1 MGTNRN
7 IQIGILLE
15 EVLILLCFT
24 YGFYHF
30 IHWIDP
36 MWVYGTGTMR
46 RLLVMY
52 GVSFIAS
59 YAFFPS
65 IIQYQAAKSEDIVK
79 RILSTCGLMLLF
91 VVLISVAT
99 RPSFS
104 FPKKF
109 LCLSVAL
116 FAIILFVERFFVR
129 RWLRK
134 YRSKKKEPTEILL
147 IGNEQTVYNLFD
159 TFSSPTS
166 GYKVVGTFYDGIC
179 MHEGMKSLRIGGI
192 DNSLYEWL
200 MKHPNIKEIYG
211 YFPKEQQGL
220 ISIIS
225 KFCDNHLIRFFYVP
239 STAVFHT
246 NMTCEFIGN
255 IPIIVRREEPLRN
268 PLNRLVK
275 RTFDIFF
282 SGLVLLCIFPWVW
295 LIVAIVI
302 KIQSPGPIFFVQKR
316 TGLDGKI
323 FNCIKFRSMHVNK
336 DADTRQATKDDPRK
350 FPFGNLMRKLNIDE
364 LPQFINVMKGEM
376 SVVGPRPHML
386 KHTEEYSQLINRF
399 MVRHLAQPGI
409 TGLAQ
414 VSGFRGETRYLPDM
428 EGRVKKDIE
437 YIENWTFLLDI
448 KIIVKTVTNA
458 LGREKGNAY

>member
-15 EVLILLCFT
+15 EALILLCFI

-30 IHWIDP
+30 IHWIAP
-36 MWVYGTGTMR
+36 AWVNGIDTMPK
-46 RLLVMY
+46 LLVTY
-52 GVSFIAS
+52 CICFIAS
-59 YAFFPS
+59 FAFFPS
-65 IIQYQAAKSEDIVK
+65 IIQRPTTKSEDIVK
-79 RILSTCGLMLLF
+79 RVLSTCGLMLLF
-91 VVLISVAT
+91 IVTVLVVS
-99 RPSFS
+99 RPSLA
-104 FPKKF
+104 FPTGF
-109 LCLSVAL
+109 LCSSVGL
-116 FAIILFVERFFVR
+116 FAIILFVERSF
-129 RWLRK
+129 LRK
-134 YRSKKKEPTEILL
+134 WLKKHRLQKKHLTEILL
-147 IGNEQTVYNLFD
+147 IGNEPTVYKLFD
-159 TFSSPTS
+159 TFSDPTS
-166 GYKVVGTFYDGIC
+166 GYKIVGTFYDGVC
-179 MHEGMKSLRIGGI
+179 VHEGMKSLRIGGI

-200 MKHPNIKEIYG
+200 IKHPHIKEIYG

-220 ISIIS
+220 IHIIS

-239 STAVFHT
+239 ATAIFHT
-246 NMTCEFIGN
+246 NLTCEFIGN
-255 IPIIVRREEPLRN
+255 IPIIVRREEPLRD

-275 RTFDIFF
+275 RTFDILF
-282 SGLVLLCIFPWVW
+282 SGFVLLCIFPWVW

-336 DADTRQATKDDPRK
+336 DADTLQATKDDPRK
-350 FPFGNLMRKLNIDE
+350 FPFGNLMRKLNVDE